1 MAVSLFDK
9 YGGVPTVTR
18 IVKDF
23 HERLMRRPNLRRY
36 FEEMEVDSMIQ
47 HHIAYVSYAMGKPNQ
62 DFTMKKIHD
71 QHMQAGVTKASFN
84 HVTEIFLAV
93 LDDEGVSPEDMKQI
107 EETLKAVR
115 GEIVSKGLEK

>member
-9 YGGVPTVTR
+9 YGGVPAVTR
-18 IVKDF
+18 IVRDF

-36 FEEMEVDSMIQ
+36 FEEMEVDSVIQ
-47 HHIAYVSYAMGKPNQ
+47 HHIAYVSYALGKPNQ

-71 QHMQAGVTKASFN
+71 QHMQAGVTKASYN

-93 LDDEGVSPEDMKQI
+93 LEDEGVNPEDMEQI

>member
-62 DFTMKKIHD
+62 DFTMKTIHD

-93 LDDEGVSPEDMKQI
+93 LEDEGVTPEDMEQI

>member
-1 MAVSLFDK
+1 MAFSLFDK

>member
-1 MAVSLFDK
+1 MSASLFDK
-9 YGGVPTVTR
+9 YGGVPAITR
-18 IVKDF
+18 IVRDF

-36 FEEMEVDSMIQ
+36 FENMEVEQVIQ

-71 QHMQAGVTKASFN
+71 QHMQAGVTKASYN
-84 HVTEIFLAV
+84 QVTEIFAAALEE
-93 LDDEGVSPEDMKQI
+93 EGVSPEDIEQI

-115 GEIVSKGLEK
+115 GEVVSKGLEK